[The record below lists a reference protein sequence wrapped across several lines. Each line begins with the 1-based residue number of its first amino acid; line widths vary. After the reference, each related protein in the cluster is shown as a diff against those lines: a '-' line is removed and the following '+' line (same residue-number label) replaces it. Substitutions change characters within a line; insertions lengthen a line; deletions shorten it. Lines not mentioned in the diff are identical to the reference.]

1 MKKTYQKAFCELLTP
16 PDADILTVSE
26 LNSGYG
32 DTVSWNLPSVG

>member
-1 MKKTYQKAFCELLTP
+1 MKKTYQTVFCELSP